1 MVTNYL
7 DCADHRI
14 KYLTGLLHVHGPPH
28 QISQLMYK
36 RLDLFT
42 VKFNFQKFK
51 SNSRGKGR
59 VPKVHIMKNE
69 LEHLSDGK
77 GHDSNLAKKFLKDI
91 ILSPSYRGHRVTIW
105 LSLLG
110 NS

>member
-1 MVTNYL
+1 
-7 DCADHRI
+7 
-14 KYLTGLLHVHGPPH
+14 
-28 QISQLMYK
+28 
-36 RLDLFT
+36 
-42 VKFNFQKFK
+42 
-51 SNSRGKGR
+51 
-59 VPKVHIMKNE
+59 MKNE

-91 ILSPSYRGHRVTIW
+91 ILSPSYRVHRVTIW